1 VVRSSPVDKAV
12 DKESRMVWLDGRVA
26 RSSFQGSADVD
37 QGVTQLVTSEPHR
50 DWAPRRQ
57 GRRASN
63 PNSRGQSGQQ

>member
-1 VVRSSPVDKAV
+1 
-12 DKESRMVWLDGRVA
+12 MVWLDGRVA